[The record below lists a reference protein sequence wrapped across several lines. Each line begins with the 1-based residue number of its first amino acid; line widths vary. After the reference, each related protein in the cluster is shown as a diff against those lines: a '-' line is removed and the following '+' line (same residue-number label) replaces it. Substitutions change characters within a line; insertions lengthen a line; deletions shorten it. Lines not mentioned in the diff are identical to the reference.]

1 MCGKLYIINVLNEY
15 LQCLLRKQ
23 STHIVAY
30 FHTLHF
36 RTNLTIAY
44 LKHVSYTA
52 RLVRWIDEDILVKR
66 PPNSGSFRNKNWSG
80 TYNRR
85 ECVYLETINYS

>member
-15 LQCLLRKQ
+15 LECLLGKQ

-52 RLVRWIDEDILVKR
+52 RLVR
-66 PPNSGSFRNKNWSG
+66 
-80 TYNRR
+80 
-85 ECVYLETINYS
+85 